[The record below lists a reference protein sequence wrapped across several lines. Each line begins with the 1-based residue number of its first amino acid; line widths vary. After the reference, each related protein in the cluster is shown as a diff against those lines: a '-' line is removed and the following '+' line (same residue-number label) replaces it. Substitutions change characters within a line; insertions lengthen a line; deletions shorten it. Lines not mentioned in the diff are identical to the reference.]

1 MDTLSLLWIGGAGAA
16 GAVAGAAACHWHL
29 SRRFAVLRERVDR
42 AEQARNGAI
51 ERSAQAREQ
60 IAQLNKAID
69 ELRRAHSTAGSR
81 GHSQSQSRAPSQG
94 HVDTAQERREAAER
108 ALAAAGDHGD
118 SQHGAL
124 RAFADTEVLNG
135 P

>member
-81 GHSQSQSRAPSQG
+81 GHSQSRAQSQG

-108 ALAAAGDHGD
+108 ALAAAGVHSD

>member
-1 MDTLSLLWIGGAGAA
+1 MLWIVGAGAA
-16 GAVAGAAACHWHL
+16 GALAGAAACHWHL
-29 SRRFAVLRERVDR
+29 SRRFALLRDRIER

-69 ELRRAHSTAGSR
+69 ELRRAHSARSTAEHGPR
-81 GHSQSQSRAPSQG
+81 T
-94 HVDTAQERREAAER
+94 TAEQRRQAAER
-108 ALAAAGDHGD
+108 ALAAAADEKPLMLPQGDAP
-118 SQHGAL
+118 Q
-124 RAFADTEVLNG
+124 AFADTEVLSQ